1 VTLTSPL
8 RTPLQTLQAMGRLI
22 VDGARDPS
30 VRAAYAEITR
40 QLPER
45 DIPGALE
52 AVTAWVRENLRYQW
66 DPWDAEVLTSAPRLL
81 RDVAAGYAYGDCD
94 DWVILVAALLRS
106 GGIPVLVK
114 GIQGKAESREL
125 DHVYLLAGDPR
136 TDVWTAIDPINRS
149 QPVGWEPPSFLR
161 WLILDPATQRVL
173 AQGKGSALGVGKPVA
188 PRRASFHRPVGNE
201 IPGAYAM
208 MSGLGDY
215 GLGAV
220 DCATDPAV
228 RQGVEAFTGKA
239 YGMDRATAER
249 LACATR
255 AEDAA
260 VRSGAQVEIR
270 SWMER
275 GRGVEQ
281 ARQAAAMAAV
291 VKLAGTRLTARAL
304 ATDRE
309 LAAAQDECDAMIA
322 EVVRVLEALPPTV
335 APLMDVIAQATQ
347 RLQDRAAKNK
357 LVNDYA
363 KIAADVLSALA
374 SVTAGITEVLAL
386 AVTAANVGYQLR
398 QMGHMLAGSQ
408 AKTLRE
414 AGGAAMGV
422 GNVMDWADNLITRA
436 TQTWYALEGSRLML
450 ADAEAGRPTAPRPSA
465 PPAARGL
472 ALPLAALAAL
482 VLGAR

>member
-1 VTLTSPL
+1 
-8 RTPLQTLQAMGRLI
+8 MGRLI
-22 VDGARDPS
+22 VEGARDPS

-40 QLPER
+40 HLPER
-45 DIPGALE
+45 EIAGALV
-52 AVTAWVRENLRYQW
+52 AVTAWVRDHLRYQW

-106 GGIPVLVK
+106 GGIPVLIK

-173 AQGKGSALGVGKPVA
+173 AQGKGTALGAGKPVA
-188 PRRASFHRPVGNE
+188 PRRASLHRPVGNE

-255 AEDAA
+255 AEDAHLRA
-260 VRSGAQVEIR
+260 AAQAEILA
-270 SWMER
+270 WKEK
-275 GRGVEQ
+275 GRDVEQ
-281 ARQAAAMAAV
+281 ARQAAAHARV
-291 VKLAGTRLTARAL
+291 VALAGERLKARVYAL
-304 ATDRE
+304 DRE
-309 LAAAQDECDAMIA
+309 LGAAQDECDAMIA
-322 EVVRVLEALPPTV
+322 EVVRVLEALPPTL
-335 APLMDVIAQATQ
+335 APLMDVIAKATQ
-347 RLQDRAAKNK
+347 RVEDRAAKNK
-357 LVNDYA
+357 LVNEYA
-363 KIAADVLSALA
+363 TVAAEVLSALSA
-374 SVTAGITEVLAL
+374 VTAGITEVLAL
-386 AVTAANVGYQLR
+386 AVTAANLAYQMR
-398 QMGHMLAGSQ
+398 QMGHMLSGSQ
-408 AKTLRE
+408 SKTLRE

-422 GNVMDWADNLITRA
+422 GNTMDWADNLITRA
-436 TQTWYALEGSRLML
+436 TQTWYALDGTRLAL
-450 ADAEAGRPTAPRPSA
+450 ADAEAGRPVVSRPSV

-482 VLGAR
+482 VLKVAR